1 LNCKCSSTEKERLE
15 AVLEDDAEMV
25 ARSEITSDGCSGV
38 GKPMGGAAVE
48 EEELEDVHAG
58 ESI

>member
-1 LNCKCSSTEKERLE
+1 V
-15 AVLEDDAEMV
+15 VLEDDAEMV
-25 ARSEITSDGCSGV
+25 ARFEITSDGCSGV

>member
-1 LNCKCSSTEKERLE
+1 LNCKCSSTEKGRLE

-25 ARSEITSDGCSGV
+25 ARFEITSDGRSGV
-38 GKPMGGAAVE
+38 GTLMGGVAVT
-48 EEELEDVHAG
+48 EEELEDVYAG